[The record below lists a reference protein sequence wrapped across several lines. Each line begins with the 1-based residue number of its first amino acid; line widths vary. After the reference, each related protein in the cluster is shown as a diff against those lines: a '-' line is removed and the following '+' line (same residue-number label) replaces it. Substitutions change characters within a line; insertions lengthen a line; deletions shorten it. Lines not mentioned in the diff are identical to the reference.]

1 MPSKRKYNPSKLLNI
16 QRAKAGELY
25 EFEMQFCIEEVNTA
39 IDQYRDFNK
48 LDDDAYCPEWLV
60 IETYKQQD
68 LIIAMK
74 MSQIKA
80 PEYWEVAISS
90 HFINEDASDVKTIN
104 FYIELP
110 EMSHAELMSG
120 SELKVNRGAGIKT
133 RWKGLQA
140 EMIANWENENI
151 PNDYNLVKSQVH
163 LKAQARFINVKMFNE
178 HNHLLRLRDRN
189 LLIETLKMLSES
201 DGEGR

>member
-1 MPSKRKYNPSKLLNI
+1 MTSKRKYNPNKLLNI

-25 EFEMQFCIEEVNTA
+25 EFEMQFCIEDVNTA

-60 IETYKQQD
+60 IDTYKQQD

-110 EMSHAELMSG
+110 EMSHSELMIG

-140 EMIANWENENI
+140 EMIANWENEKI

-201 DGEGR
+201 DGEWR